1 MIILDANYILRFL
14 LNDNEEMYEVSKQVI
29 KNNKCLILNEVLV
42 EVVFVLLKVYKVPK
56 KEISQT
62 LISLLNLNTIY
73 SDDKNI
79 LIEALEIFGNKRSL
93 DFIDC
98 ILCAKSN
105 QYKVKTFD
113 KKLNKCI
120 EAKNG

>member
-62 LISLLNLNTIY
+62 LISFLNLNTIY